1 MHPDVF
7 STMSNEMSDDEITK
21 KILKSIERE
30 YGFIPLVNQVLSE
43 RPDLFIPSANVGRS
57 VFDGK
62 GKLEKKFRHLAAL
75 SAAVAMGAEHCINVQ
90 MQLATKFGASKDEI
104 METMQIAAVMSMT
117 HAQSYAFRKYR
128 EMFP

>member
-1 MHPDVF
+1 MI
-7 STMSNEMSDDEITK
+7 MRNEMSEEEMAQ
-21 KILKSIERE
+21 KILKAIEKE

-90 MQLATKFGASKDEI
+90 MRLATKYGASKDEI
-104 METMQIAAVMSMT
+104 IETMQIAGVMSMT
-117 HAQSYAFRKYR
+117 HAQSYAFRKYK